1 MSLLRF
7 HRCLALIALLPG
19 VALGNTL
26 PDDDDGGLPKF
37 TLIGSD
43 GDDLLRGGDG
53 KDTIYGG
60 SGVDR
65 IFGGDGADRFVFD
78 FDATETDEILDFDP
92 AEGDE
97 IWIRMTPRKPD
108 ELSASVKLRTNRIDL
123 NLKGAA
129 TDRVRLNKHG
139 DVEVRFQDR
148 DWTQLVRTGRSRFD
162 VKINRAGDYLRLR
175 FQQQF

>member
-1 MSLLRF
+1 MLAGSFPAQLL
-7 HRCLALIALLPG
+7 ASSATGPANDDNPELILSY
-19 VALGNTL
+19 TL
-26 PDDDDGGLPKF
+26 VGG
-37 TLIGSD
+37 D

-53 KDTIYGG
+53 NDTIYGG

-97 IWIRMTPRKPD
+97 IWIRMTSREPD

-123 NLKGAA
+123 NLQGAP
-129 TDRVRLNKHG
+129 TDRVRLNKRG

-148 DWTQLVRTGRSRFD
+148 DWMQLVRTGRSKFD
-162 VKINRAGDYLRLR
+162 VRIDRAGDHLRLR